1 MKDTRMVPSGSLAD
15 LETED
20 ASNGAVH
27 VVDIDALEV
36 YKLFKPYILNLKNPK
51 RKNLINRTLNSSPT
65 Q

>member
-51 RKNLINRTLNSSPT
+51 T
-65 Q
+65 